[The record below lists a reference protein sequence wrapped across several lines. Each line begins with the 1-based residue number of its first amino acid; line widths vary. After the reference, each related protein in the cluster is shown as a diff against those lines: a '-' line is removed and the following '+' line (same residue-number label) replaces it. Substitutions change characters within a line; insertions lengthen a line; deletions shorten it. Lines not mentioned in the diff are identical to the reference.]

1 MMSPYLEIS
10 FRHGR
15 PFAAYIHCRAP
26 AAVASSTPLGHGVVL
41 DLASD
46 GAVIGVEIVNPA
58 HVDAADLC
66 RILGQHGVVI
76 PMADLAPLAA

>member
-15 PFAAYIHCRAP
+15 PFATYIHCCAP

-41 DLASD
+41 DMASD
-46 GAVIGVEIVNPA
+46 GVVIGVDLVDPA
-58 HVDAADLC
+58 HVDAAELC

-76 PMADLAPLAA
+76 PLADLAPLAA